1 MKLFISGQQFK
12 PKTEPPIITR
22 VKKFLDES
30 KDGEL
35 FNTEQLSFSVPI
47 AVTHLRSYNLA
58 LDGYFYVTHGKKYWG
73 KVATINQLKKEI
85 QNVNS
90 K

>member
-12 PKTEPPIITR
+12 PKTEPPIITK

-35 FNTEQLSFSVPI
+35 FSTEQVSIAIPI
-47 AVTHLRSYNLA
+47 AITNLRCHNIA
-58 LDGYFYVTHGKKYWG
+58 MREYFHVVRHKKYWG
-73 KVATINQLKKEI
+73 KVATIKQLKKEV
-85 QNVNS
+85 QHANN

>member
-12 PKTEPPIITR
+12 TKRDSPVISR

-35 FNTEQLSFSVPI
+35 FSTEQLSIYVPI
-47 AVTHLRSYNLA
+47 AITNLRCHNIA
-58 LDGYFYVTHGKKYWG
+58 MRGYFHVVQHKKYWG

>member
-12 PKTEPPIITR
+12 PKTEPPIITK

-35 FNTEQLSFSVPI
+35 FSTEQVSMAVPI
-47 AVTHLRSYNLA
+47 ALTQLRCNNTVLG
-58 LDGYFYVTHGKKYWG
+58 GYFHVVQNKKYWG

>member
-1 MKLFISGQQFK
+1 VKLVISGQQFK
-12 PKTEPPIITR
+12 TKRDSPIISR

-35 FNTEQLSFSVPI
+35 FSTEQLSIYVPI
-47 AVTHLRSYNLA
+47 AISNLRGHNITMG
-58 LDGYFYVTHGKKYWG
+58 GYFHIVRQKKYWG
-73 KVATINQLKKEI
+73 KVATINQLKKEV
-85 QNVNS
+85 QHANS

>member
-1 MKLFISGQQFK
+1 MKLFISSQQFK
-12 PKTEPPIITR
+12 TKRDSPVISR

-35 FNTEQLSFSVPI
+35 FSTEQLSIYVPI
-47 AVTHLRSYNLA
+47 AITSLRCHNVVMR
-58 LDGYFYVTHGKKYWG
+58 GYFHVVQNKKYWG